1 MGNTCCNYQTGK
13 DGKDPHAL
21 EDGTSGKPIK
31 MDPKVSEEL
40 LREVKKNEKKVVK
53 IQAVWRGHSTRKRL
67 KNDDHINQKPRAS
80 GRRSNRPA
88 NNGGA
93 VAR

>member
-1 MGNTCCNYQTGK
+1 M
-13 DGKDPHAL
+13 

-53 IQAVWRGHSTRKRL
+53 I
-67 KNDDHINQKPRAS
+67 
-80 GRRSNRPA
+80 
-88 NNGGA
+88 
-93 VAR
+93 